1 MHNNKDKK
9 VALSNQTN
17 FYFNMKSGLV
27 VIGLVHLIGE
37 LLLDSLNWML
47 ALFGFTLIVIG
58 NILVYFHEN
67 WTKRQ
72 VRDIVWFQ
80 RFLAIFMP
88 VAIII
93 FFIRNSFNYNSLIY
107 VLLLSVY
114 VFVQMIVARKLITNK
129 NRDVGRSECN

>member
-37 LLLDSLNWML
+37 LLQDSLNWML
-47 ALFGFTLIVIG
+47 VLFGFTLIVIG

-80 RFLAIFMP
+80 RFLAVFMP

-93 FFIRNSFNYNSLIY
+93 FFIRNSFDYNSQIY

-114 VFVQMIVARKLITNK
+114 VFVQLIVARKLITNK